1 MEISYLLLLR
11 MEQLKFIIF
20 KKKQVLEEGNANQT
34 IETNIDINAILFD
47 SHFFEIDAIGTSK
60 GLHIRKI
67 KGGAKPIFK
76 WSLPFSCL

>member
-47 SHFFEIDAIGTSK
+47 SHFF
-60 GLHIRKI
+60 
-67 KGGAKPIFK
+67 
-76 WSLPFSCL
+76 